1 MNFED
6 YSLDQLVD
14 CLFDVLNNSDIPA
27 ETVVQKIK
35 DTLENNKLDL
45 QKKLDRTCEI
55 LDLLERDDTLPEGFR
70 TSENYDLSDGF
81 EWTPVMSDLT
91 SEDKIDFKFVNKKD
105 NYKHSDYY
113 WDTDRNR

>member
-35 DTLENNKLDL
+35 DTLENNRLDL
-45 QKKLDRTCEI
+45 QKKLDRTSDI
-55 LDLLERDDTLPEGFR
+55 LKLLEQDNSLPYGFQ
-70 TSENYDLSDGF
+70 TSENYDSSDGY
-81 EWTPVMSDLT
+81 EWTPLGA
-91 SEDKIDFKFVNKKD
+91 EDKIDFKFVNNKD
-105 NYKHSDYY
+105 NYEHSKCY
-113 WDTDRNR
+113 WDRYRNK

>member
-14 CLFDVLNNSDIPA
+14 CLFDVVNNSDVPA

-55 LDLLERDDTLPEGFR
+55 LDLLEKDDGLPYGFK
-70 TSENYDLSDGF
+70 TSENYELSDGY
-81 EWTPVMSDLT
+81 EWTPLGV
-91 SEDKIDFKFVNKKD
+91 EDKINFKFMNNKD
-105 NYKHSDYY
+105 NYKHSKYY
-113 WDTDRNR
+113 WDTDRNK

>member
-55 LDLLERDDTLPEGFR
+55 LDLLEKDNTLPEGFR

-81 EWTPVMSDLT
+81 EWTPLRG
-91 SEDKIDFKFVNKKD
+91 EDKINFNKYPNSN
-105 NYKHSDYY
+105 NYKHSDHY